1 MICKSCSKKGIAN
14 LEKKMKRSLFL
25 FIVFFSFSVSGN
37 AQSGKQYSRED
48 YILAYKDL
56 AVRQMKQS
64 GVPAS
69 IILAQGMLESNNGN
83 STLAI
88 EANNHFGIKCH
99 DNWRGATIYH
109 DDDRRNECFRK
120 YRKPEESFIDH
131 SDFLRDTRRY
141 AFLFDLAPTDYK
153 GWARGLHKAGYAT
166 NPDYANMLIKI
177 IEDNKL
183 YLLDRGVDIQVASH
197 HGKKSHVDDN
207 SYFVDIYKQ
216 HRVSETNGV
225 KYVVA
230 KEGDSFE
237 SLAKELE
244 MMRWQLFKYN
254 DLPKDATITS
264 GEVLYVKPK
273 RRSASREYP
282 THIVDSS
289 ETLQQI
295 SQKYAVKLKM
305 LYKRN
310 GLKPGEEPIAGQKIY
325 MRGWKPGVK
334 KGWLF

>member
-25 FIVFFSFSVSGN
+25 LVVFFTFSAVGN

-48 YILAYKDL
+48 YIQAYKDL
-56 AVRQMKQS
+56 AVKQMKQS

-69 IILAQGMLESNNGN
+69 IILAQGMLESDNGN
-83 STLAI
+83 STLAQK
-88 EANNHFGIKCH
+88 ANNHFGIKCH
-99 DNWRGATIYH
+99 DSWSGLTIYH
-109 DDDRRNECFRK
+109 DDDKRNECFRK

-153 GWARGLHKAGYAT
+153 GWARGLRKAGYAT

-197 HGKKSHVDDN
+197 GKKSHVGDN

-225 KYVVA
+225 QYVVV

-254 DLPKDATITS
+254 DLPKDAILTS

-273 RRSASREYP
+273 HRSASREYP
-282 THIVDSS
+282 IHVVDSS

-295 SQKYAVKLKM
+295 SQQYAVKLKM

-310 GLKPGEEPIAGQKIY
+310 GMKQGEEPTVGQEIY

-334 KGWLF
+334 RGWLF